1 MRGGAATAKTA
12 TQNVKISNAKMAGYN
27 QRIRSY
33 TPLYPILYTQK
44 PAETAATPHI
54 RLPLYAKHYTSVR
67 NRIQI
72 PPKNR
77 PKPDWHTNCLYTSKP
92 KNQKRMTDKLKVWVE
107 NGKIA
112 VEFAAENGEKM
123 RYDFPHGPL
132 FCTQN
137 AIIVGDL
144 AFTTYNT
151 QFYVAKRR
159 IKMVREYGEDLIVFA
174 EDGLKIYDMRTGKLK
189 ETCE

>member
-1 MRGGAATAKTA
+1 
-12 TQNVKISNAKMAGYN
+12 
-27 QRIRSY
+27 
-33 TPLYPILYTQK
+33 
-44 PAETAATPHI
+44 
-54 RLPLYAKHYTSVR
+54 
-67 NRIQI
+67 
-72 PPKNR
+72 
-77 PKPDWHTNCLYTSKP
+77 
-92 KNQKRMTDKLKVWVE
+92 MTDKLKVWVE

-112 VEFAAENGEKM
+112 VEFTQPNGEKM

-144 AFTTYNT
+144 AFTTYDT
-151 QFYVAKRR
+151 QFYVAKKR